1 MIESEKQSAFTFCKM
16 SDNVPFF
23 EYVDSKFAKSVNLIN
38 SLIQISMGNKNAELY
53 ADSTL
58 VEVGSYKML

>member
-1 MIESEKQSAFTFCKM
+1 M
-16 SDNVPFF
+16 FF
-23 EYVDSKFAKSVNLIN
+23 EYVDSKFAKSVNIN
-38 SLIQISMGNKNAELY
+38 SRIKISLGNKNAELY